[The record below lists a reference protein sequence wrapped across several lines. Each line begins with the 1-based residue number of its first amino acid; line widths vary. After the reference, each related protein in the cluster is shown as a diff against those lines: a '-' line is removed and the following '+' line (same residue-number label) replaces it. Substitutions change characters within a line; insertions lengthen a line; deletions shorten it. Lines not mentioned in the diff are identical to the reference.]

1 MHIDAREL
9 DNKTTIEGDLCIVG
23 AGAAGISMALDWD
36 GNGKKV
42 ILLEGGGFEYDDK
55 IQDLYSGNSTGQ
67 RYYPLRSCRL
77 HLFGGTTGHWG
88 GMCAPFDPID
98 FKKRNWVPD
107 SGWPITLDDLVP
119 FYSKAQKLFELD
131 AYNYDLPYWQ
141 KEYPALTPFPLD
153 KNIIWSKM
161 WQFSP
166 PTRFGK
172 SYKET
177 IVKSLN
183 IHLYTYANLT
193 KIVTNNAVS
202 NIKELLVKNHAG
214 KTHRVR
220 AKKFVLACGAIQN
233 ARILLSSKGA
243 TKKGIGNDNDL
254 VGRYFMEHLE
264 IKSAELWLKKP
275 VSTDLYIFDYSTR
288 KPRAELALTDEI
300 QEETQ
305 ILNGTASLTPLV
317 MAKQQTPLIDVWSN
331 EDPRK
336 SFDKLVENFR
346 ESREQNDAWKDKK
359 GNRAFELFTRMEQ
372 APNRNS
378 RITLSDE
385 KDTLGVPR
393 PQLHWE
399 LTDLDKYSI
408 RKLYNIIGMQMGKA
422 GIGRV
427 KLEEF
432 LWDENDNS
440 MPDHLGGGWHHMG
453 TTRMNADPNKGVVDA
468 NCKVHGISNLF
479 IAGSGCFTTAGAP
492 NPTLTLVALS
502 LRLSDYLKSN

>member
-1 MHIDAREL
+1 
-9 DNKTTIEGDLCIVG
+9 
-23 AGAAGISMALDWD
+23 MALDWN

-88 GMCAPFDPID
+88 GMCAPLDPID

-107 SGWPITLDDLVP
+107 SGWPITLDDLIP
-119 FYSKAQKLFELD
+119 FYSKAQNLFELD
-131 AYNYDLPYWQ
+131 AYNYDLHYWQ
-141 KEYPALTPFPLD
+141 KEYPELTPFPLD

-172 SYKET
+172 SYRET
-177 IVKSLN
+177 IVKSPN

-193 KIVTNNAVS
+193 KIITNNGVS
-202 NIKELLVKNHAG
+202 NIKELIIKNLQG

-233 ARILLSSKGA
+233 ARILLASRSVA
-243 TKKGIGNDNDL
+243 KKGIGNDNDL

-275 VSTDLYIFDYSTR
+275 LSTDLYIFDYSTR
-288 KPRAELALTDEI
+288 KPRAELALTEDI
-300 QEETQ
+300 QEENH
-305 ILNGTASLTPLV
+305 ILNGSASLTPLLI
-317 MAKQQTPLIDVWSN
+317 AKQQTPLIDVWSN

-336 SFDKLVENFR
+336 SFDKLVANFR
-346 ESREQNDAWKDKK
+346 ESREQNDAWKNKK

-378 RITLSDE
+378 RVSLSDE
-385 KDTLGVPR
+385 KDALGVPR

-399 LTDLDKYSI
+399 LTELDKYSI
-408 RKLYNIIGMQMGKA
+408 RKFYHILGVQMGKA

-432 LWDENDNS
+432 LWDDNDNS
-440 MPDHLGGGWHHMG
+440 MPDQLGGGWHHMG
-453 TTRMNADPNKGVVDA
+453 TTRMSADPNKGVVDE

-479 IAGSGCFTTAGAP
+479 IAGSGCFSTAGAP

-502 LRLSDYLKSN
+502 LRLSDFLKWN